1 MLNQVVLVGNFEGT
15 SFMIN
20 AITVRIKEGEIKIS
34 CSQKI
39 MEQIEQLI
47 NEGSLAKDDLIGV
60 RGVINPNDPVLI
72 VANKIT
78 VLSGGKGAHD

>member
-1 MLNQVVLVGNFEGT
+1 MLNQVVLVGNFEGI

-20 AITVRIKEGEIKIS
+20 AITVRIKEGEIRIS

-60 RGVINPNDPVLI
+60 RGIINPNDPVLI

>member
-20 AITVRIKEGEIKIS
+20 AINVRIKEGEIKIS
-34 CSQKI
+34 CPQKI

-47 NEGSLAKDDLIGV
+47 NEGTLAKDDLIGV

-78 VLSGGKGAHD
+78 ILSSGKGAHD

>member
-20 AITVRIKEGEIKIS
+20 AIIVRIKEGEIKIS

-47 NEGSLAKDDLIGV
+47 NEGNLAKDDLIGV
-60 RGVINPNDPVLI
+60 RGIINPNDPVLI